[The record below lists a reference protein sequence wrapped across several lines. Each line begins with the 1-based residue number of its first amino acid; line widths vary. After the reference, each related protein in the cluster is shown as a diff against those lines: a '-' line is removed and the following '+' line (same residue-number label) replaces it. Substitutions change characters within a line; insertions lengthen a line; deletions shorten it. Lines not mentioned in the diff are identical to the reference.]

1 LREFRSS
8 GFEDELTANPRFTF
22 ITAILGFVVQEA
34 LFGKPI
40 VDQTPFFFHPA
51 AGLF

>member
-1 LREFRSS
+1 LFC
-8 GFEDELTANPRFTF
+8 A
-22 ITAILGFVVQEA
+22 TAILGFVVQEA

-40 VDQTPFFFHPA
+40 IDQTPFFFHPA